1 MMYGERSIMSTTV
14 VFACKSNSCRSQMAE
29 GWAHE
34 WVKLEERKI
43 SEDSSMNDGDRQLLR
58 EFLDGLVIVSV
69 ALDEASVSASQA
81 DTPQQ
86 QLSMSPTSSL
96 ITDFDGI
103 ARSRQC
109 VTCCGDGD
117 DDEVVCTMSKSN
129 DNKSR
134 KPPKQKA
141 IQAMAKDGIDISS
154 YYAKSYREILPFVMN
169 RRRPSSDVDVSLKSW
184 KMMSS
189 FTHIKR
195 ALEDASREMGLA
207 FAGVPKRSS
216 FESEDSNAS
225 DDVLEGTTPVD
236 NLIVL
241 CSCPD
246 SLKRQLSDMSK
257 ETLDWD
263 IDPPT
268 AASKSA
274 EGDGAYL
281 RVSREIRD
289 KVYAFMN
296 ELKRCTLMADS

>member
-1 MMYGERSIMSTTV
+1 MSTTV

-43 SEDSSMNDGDRQLLR
+43 SDSSMNNGDRQLLR
-58 EFLDGLVIVSV
+58 EFLDGLVVVSV
-69 ALDEASVSASQA
+69 ALDETSVSTPSNQT
-81 DTPQQ
+81 DTTQQ
-86 QLSMSPTSSL
+86 QLSMSPTS

-117 DDEVVCTMSKSN
+117 DEVACTMSTSN
-129 DNKSR
+129 NKNSR

-154 YYAKSYREILPFVMN
+154 YYAKSFREILPFVMN
-169 RRRPSSDVDVSLKSW
+169 RRRLSSDVDVSLKSW
-184 KMMSS
+184 KSS
-189 FTHIKR
+189 FTHVKR
-195 ALEDASREMGLA
+195 ALEIASREMGLA
-207 FAGVPKRSS
+207 FAGVPKPS
-216 FESEDSNAS
+216 FESEDSDAC
-225 DDVLEGTTPVD
+225 DEVDGTPVD

-289 KVYAFMN
+289 KVYTFMN